1 MSTWVIILIIIHVVS
16 CIVWWPS
23 GLNAR
28 LMITRLRV
36 RVPPVAGILNE
47 EDFAT
52 FLGGDVKPSMNACI
66 SLRLPAGP
74 C

>member
-1 MSTWVIILIIIHVVS
+1 M
-16 CIVWWPS
+16 
-23 GLNAR
+23 NAR